1 MSKPYIYPITLQP
14 CAIRLVNFMR
24 YAYFPLNV
32 TQVFL
37 QYSFQP
43 ALFCQRPGR
52 ILLPASV
59 CWPAFVDLYTYVC
72 PNFFRYV
79 SNVYKF
85 ASFEGLFSAVSMP
98 IVATKYLFS
107 QRVPRFTR
115 CEFVR
120 IAKCSKYVIFQ
131 MVSLLPRN
139 VGSVCKYAYLI
150 SFAIFLSKVDEIIS
164 DFHNFFK
171 TEFQRLLR
179 KSTK

>member
-1 MSKPYIYPITLQP
+1 MGTSVETIHLPDHASTLRDKVGQLHEICLFPSECNAGLSPILFSTRSSLSTTRTNSSP
-14 CAIRLVNFMR
+14 SERLL
-24 YAYFPLNV
+24 A
-32 TQVFL
+32 
-37 QYSFQP
+37 SF
-43 ALFCQRPGR
+43 RG
-52 ILLPASV
+52 S
-59 CWPAFVDLYTYVC
+59 LYLC
-72 PNFFRYV
+72 LSQLFRYI
-79 SNVYKF
+79 YKF
-85 ASFEGLFSAVSMP
+85 ASFVGLFSAVSMP

-131 MVSLLPRN
+131 MVSLFPRN